1 MTLLTGKILKTI
13 LDAASSRKEQMDE
26 ETKAVLESLYQ
37 FCGPEE
43 EKLITFDNLVE
54 YKGSIL
60 WKGADDVRYLT
71 ENEIFEEEFEAL
83 APDEKEKLIEKTS
96 DRVCWDDVESA
107 GIEAGNRIIETAFYE
122 VLRERNQA

>member
-1 MTLLTGKILKTI
+1 
-13 LDAASSRKEQMDE
+13 MDE
-26 ETKAVLESLYQ
+26 KTKAVLESLYQ